1 VHVAD
6 GAVVVL
12 EAPVEQPER
21 SIAQWQEL
29 MEGGA
34 VSAAEIVQHYLARVD
49 AIDRSGPT
57 LRSVLEVNP
66 DAAAIAAELDDERRR
81 TGSRGPLHGI
91 PVLLKDNVDTGDRM
105 TTTAGS
111 LALEGHQAPRD
122 AFLVARLRAAGAVVL
137 GKTNLS
143 EWANARS
150 TRSSSGWSSRGGQTR
165 NPYALDRNPCGSSS
179 GSGVAVAADLA
190 AAAVGTETDGSI
202 VCPASVNGVVG
213 VKPTLGLV
221 SRTGIIPVAASQDT
235 AGPMARTV
243 ADAAILLSAMAGTDP
258 DDPATREADAHAVDL
273 RAGLDA
279 GALRG
284 ARLGIVRSCCG
295 RHEGADAVF
304 ERAVE
309 VLRELGAEIVDGVD
323 LSGIAAVRE
332 HEVRVMRV
340 ELKAGID
347 AYLRERPDAPVRS
360 LADVIAFNARH
371 ADRVMPYFRQEFLE
385 AAQAEAGLD
394 APAYLEALAA
404 CRRIA
409 RDEGIDRAL
418 REERLDALIAP
429 TGTPAWVTD
438 PIDGD
443 RLLGLCSSPAAVA
456 GYPHVT
462 VPAGFV
468 HGLPVGLSLFA
479 GPYQEGRLLA
489 YAHAFE
495 EAADARRTPTF
506 PERVA

>member
-1 VHVAD
+1 
-6 GAVVVL
+6 
-12 EAPVEQPER
+12 VEHPER
-21 SIAQWQEL
+21 SIAQWQDL
-29 MEGGA
+29 MQTGA
-34 VSAAEIVQHYLARVD
+34 VSAVEIVEHYLARID
-49 AIDRSGPT
+49 ALDRDGPT

-66 DAAAIAAELDDERRR
+66 DAAAIAKALDDERR
-81 TGSRGPLHGI
+81 TAGPRGPLHGI
-91 PVLLKDNVDTGDRM
+91 PVLLKDNIDTGDRM

-111 LALEGHQAPRD
+111 LALEGHRAPRD

-221 SRTGIIPVAASQDT
+221 SRTGLIPVAASQDT

-243 ADAAILLSAMAGTDP
+243 EDAAILLAAMAGADP
-258 DDPATREADAHAVDL
+258 EDPATREADAHAHDV
-273 RAGLDA
+273 RASFRED
-279 GALRG
+279 ALRG
-284 ARLGIVRSCCG
+284 ARLGVVRSCAG

-304 ERAVE
+304 ERALAT
-309 VLRELGAEIVDGVD
+309 LRDLGAEVVDGVD
-323 LSGIAAVRE
+323 LGGIAAVHE
-332 HEVRVMRV
+332 HEMRVLRV
-340 ELKAGID
+340 ELKAGLD
-347 AYLRERPDAPVRS
+347 AYLRARPEAPVRS
-360 LADVIAFNARH
+360 LADVIAFNERH

-385 AAQAEAGLD
+385 MAQAEAGLD
-394 APAYLEALAA
+394 DPAYLEALAA

-418 REERLDALIAP
+418 REHRLDALVAP

-443 RLLGLCSSPAAVA
+443 RLLGLCASPAAVA

-479 GPYQEGRLLA
+479 GAYQEGTLLA

-495 EAADARRTPTF
+495 QAADARRPPTF
-506 PERVA
+506 PERVV

>member
-1 VHVAD
+1 
-6 GAVVVL
+6 
-12 EAPVEQPER
+12 VEQTER

-29 MEGGA
+29 MESGA
-34 VSAAEIVQHYLARVD
+34 VSAVEIVEHYLARID
-49 AIDRSGPT
+49 AIDRDGPT

-66 DAAAIAAELDDERRR
+66 DAAALAAELDDERSRS
-81 TGSRGPLHGI
+81 GARGPLHGI
-91 PVLLKDNVDTGDRM
+91 PVLFKDNVDTGDRL

-111 LALEGHQAPRD
+111 LALEGHRAPRD

-150 TRSSSGWSSRGGQTR
+150 RRSSSGWSSRGGQTR

-202 VCPASVNGVVG
+202 VCPASVNGIVG

-221 SRTGIIPVAASQDT
+221 SRGGIIPVAASQDT
-235 AGPMARTV
+235 AGPMARSV
-243 ADAAILLSAMAGTDP
+243 ADAAILLSAMAGSDAA
-258 DDPATREADAHAVDL
+258 DAATREADAYVIDVRAVFEPE
-273 RAGLDA
+273 
-279 GALRG
+279 ALRG
-284 ARLGIVRSCCG
+284 ARLGVVRSCCG

-309 VLRELGAEIVDGVD
+309 TLRELGAEIVDGVD
-323 LSGIAAVRE
+323 LSAIAAVRE
-332 HEVRVMRV
+332 HEMRVMRV

-371 ADRVMPYFRQEFLE
+371 ADRVMPFFRQEFLE
-385 AAQAEAGLD
+385 MAQAEAGLD
-394 APAYLEALAA
+394 DPTYLEALAA

-418 REERLDALIAP
+418 REQRLDALIAP

-495 EAADARRTPTF
+495 QAADARRPPTF
-506 PERVA
+506 PEGVA

>member
-1 VHVAD
+1 
-6 GAVVVL
+6 
-12 EAPVEQPER
+12 VEQTER

-29 MEGGA
+29 MESGA
-34 VSAAEIVQHYLARVD
+34 VSAVEIVEHYLARID
-49 AIDRSGPT
+49 AIDRDGPT

-66 DAAAIAAELDDERRR
+66 DAAALAAELDDERSRS
-81 TGSRGPLHGI
+81 GARGPLHGI
-91 PVLLKDNVDTGDRM
+91 PVLFKDNVDTGDRL

-111 LALEGHQAPRD
+111 LALEGHRAPRD

-150 TRSSSGWSSRGGQTR
+150 RRSSSGWSSRGGQTR

-202 VCPASVNGVVG
+202 VCPASVNGIVG

-221 SRTGIIPVAASQDT
+221 SRGGIIPVAASQDT
-235 AGPMARTV
+235 AGPMARSV
-243 ADAAILLSAMAGTDP
+243 ADAAILLSAMAGS
-258 DDPATREADAHAVDL
+258 DAAEPE
-273 RAGLDA
+273 
-279 GALRG
+279 ALRG
-284 ARLGIVRSCCG
+284 ARLGVVRSCCG

-309 VLRELGAEIVDGVD
+309 TLRELGAEIVDGVD
-323 LSGIAAVRE
+323 LSAIAAVRE
-332 HEVRVMRV
+332 HEMRVMRV

-371 ADRVMPYFRQEFLE
+371 ADRVMPFFRQEFLE
-385 AAQAEAGLD
+385 MAQAEAGLD
-394 APAYLEALAA
+394 DPTYLEALAA

-418 REERLDALIAP
+418 REQRLDALIAP

-495 EAADARRTPTF
+495 QAADARRPPTF
-506 PERVA
+506 PEGVA

>member
-1 VHVAD
+1 
-6 GAVVVL
+6 
-12 EAPVEQPER
+12 VEQTER
-21 SIAQWQEL
+21 SIAQWQQL
-29 MEGGA
+29 MESGA
-34 VSAAEIVQHYLARVD
+34 ASAVEIALHYLARID
-49 AIDRSGPT
+49 AIDRNGPT

-81 TGSRGPLHGI
+81 SGPRGPLHGI
-91 PVLLKDNVDTGDRM
+91 PVVLKDNIDTGDRM

-111 LALEGHQAPRD
+111 LALEGHRAPAD

-150 TRSSSGWSSRGGQTR
+150 SRSSSGWSSRGGQTR

-190 AAAVGTETDGSI
+190 AGAVGTETDGSI
-202 VCPASVNGVVG
+202 ICPASVNGVVG

-235 AGPMARTV
+235 AGPMARSV

-258 DDPATREADAHAVDL
+258 RDTATAGASAHAAPDY
-273 RAGLDA
+273 RAFLGSD
-279 GALRG
+279 GLRG
-284 ARLGIVRSCCG
+284 ARLGVVRSCCG
-295 RHEGADAVF
+295 KHEGADAVF
-304 ERAVE
+304 ERALE
-309 VLRELGAEIVDGVD
+309 TLRELGAEIVDGVD

-360 LADVIAFNARH
+360 LADVIAFNAQH
-371 ADRVMPYFRQEFLE
+371 AERVMPYFRQEFLE
-385 AAQAEAGLD
+385 MAQAEAGLD
-394 APAYLEALAA
+394 DPAYLEALAA

-418 REERLDALIAP
+418 GEQRLDALVAP

-443 RLLGLCSSPAAVA
+443 RLLGLCASPAAVA

-479 GPYQEGRLLA
+479 GPWQERRLLA
-489 YAHAFE
+489 YAYAFE
-495 EAADARRTPTF
+495 QAADARRPPTF